1 MSYTKKEALRPSLL
15 LMLLTFFK
23 FDALLL
29 NSTRCVIFLFFR
41 LKKVNKITISSFL
54 VTADG
59 YL

>member
-23 FDALLL
+23 FDALRYFPVFQ
-29 NSTRCVIFLFFR
+29 TQ
-41 LKKVNKITISSFL
+41 KVNKITISSFL

>member
-1 MSYTKKEALRPSLL
+1 MSYTKKEALRPSLP
-15 LMLLTFFK
+15 LMLLTFFI
-23 FDALLL
+23 L